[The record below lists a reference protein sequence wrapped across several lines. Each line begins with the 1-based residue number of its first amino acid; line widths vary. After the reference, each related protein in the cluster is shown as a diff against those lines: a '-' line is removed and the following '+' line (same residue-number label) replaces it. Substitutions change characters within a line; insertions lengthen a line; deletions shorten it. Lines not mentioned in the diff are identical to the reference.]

1 MENTYFTKKS
11 PFNNEILYNVKNY
24 KINEIISVTDKAKN
38 SFQEWKKTTF
48 EERITK
54 IRLLLDLILKDKEK
68 IIKCICTDVGK
79 PYVEAETE
87 VLESYDIIRFYIE
100 QSYDILSNGLEIN
113 LDNSIWHGKKTI
125 LKYEP
130 IGVYAV
136 IKPWNYPFELPIW
149 SIIPILI
156 AGNTIV
162 FKPSE
167 YSTKTGQLI
176 FDLFLNAGF
185 PEGVFNIITG
195 DGSVG
200 KFLVRDTNINAIDFT
215 GSQNA
220 GKNIYES
227 NSTKLKKINLELG
240 GSDFAIVC
248 DNSDIDLAVDG
259 LLWGAF
265 SNAGQVCV
273 STEKILIHKSMYELF
288 KRKYI
293 EKVSKLCVVKEIS
306 PLISEEKLQSILNLV
321 DSSIKNG
328 CKLLIGGKKVTNN
341 EVINGNFLYPTVLE
355 CENIDYM
362 NTLPELF
369 APIVYLGQF
378 ENYDEIERIINK
390 SSFGLGCTVWSKSVG
405 TFERIANNINC
416 GMVWLNEVN
425 LPLPQVPWN
434 GIKDSGMGFSLSFD
448 SVKNSMNVKVLN
460 FDMTLKKREWW
471 YPYKN

>member
-136 IKPWNYPFELPIW
+136 IKPWNYTFELPIR
-149 SIIPILI
+149 SIIPILS

-176 FDLFLNAGF
+176 FDLLLNAEKANKLIENLAGYVVYIY
-185 PEGVFNIITG
+185 PGIITIYLYNFFNAKITKNTQAFIIKSFAISYLYNIFLQMG
-195 DGSVG
+195 LQNICFLKDKMQNDKVKYNIVLIIVAFVIPYIVYRFVNSIIFARICGMLGISTSV
-200 KFLVRDTNINAIDFT
+200 TNIPFELLADKDEEVVCLKVYFKDEPYVYIGFLKEYEYEKDIDNYIILS
-215 GSQNA
+215 GYR
-220 GKNIYES
+220 KYYV
-227 NSTKLKKINLELG
+227 NSEHSEKLIEAHSAEEYKEKVFIK
-240 GSDFAIVC
+240 F
-248 DNSDIDLAVDG
+248 SDIKRIEKLERKR
-259 LLWGAF
+259 
-265 SNAGQVCV
+265 
-273 STEKILIHKSMYELF
+273 TEKDIYS
-288 KRKYI
+288 
-293 EKVSKLCVVKEIS
+293 C
-306 PLISEEKLQSILNLV
+306 
-321 DSSIKNG
+321 
-328 CKLLIGGKKVTNN
+328 
-341 EVINGNFLYPTVLE
+341 
-355 CENIDYM
+355 
-362 NTLPELF
+362 
-369 APIVYLGQF
+369 
-378 ENYDEIERIINK
+378 
-390 SSFGLGCTVWSKSVG
+390 
-405 TFERIANNINC
+405 
-416 GMVWLNEVN
+416 
-425 LPLPQVPWN
+425 
-434 GIKDSGMGFSLSFD
+434 
-448 SVKNSMNVKVLN
+448 
-460 FDMTLKKREWW
+460 
-471 YPYKN
+471 